1 MIFVY
6 VSGVYVSGA
15 GTDSSEHGRSM
26 WARVKGRTE
35 NAPLAVP
42 FKAAYMF
49 GPGFIQPIH
58 GVRSKTVSYRSF
70 YALSKPM
77 LLLLSWAPFQ
87 MQS

>member
-1 MIFVY
+1 MSRVLALT
-6 VSGVYVSGA
+6 VRN
-15 GTDSSEHGRSM
+15 TDEACG
-26 WARVKGRTE
+26 ARVKGRTE
-35 NAPLAVP
+35 NAPLAMP

-70 YALSKPM
+70 YALSKPL
-77 LLLLSWAPFQ
+77 LLLLSWALFQ